1 MRLDKYLKVT
11 RLIRRRTVAKEVTD
25 NGRVAINDRI
35 AKAGTVVNVGDEIE
49 ISFGQRKIRV
59 RVEQLRESP
68 RKEEADSMYTV
79 LSEERTQG
87 TDMMTERD

>member
-68 RKEEADSMYTV
+68 RKEEADSIYTV